1 MPVTLRGQRVDY
13 HLCLLQHQ
21 GIKAMFT
28 IVLCIVASYLEK
40 NKGKKDSSI
49 LNSLNM
55 VVI

>member
-13 HLCLLQHQ
+13 HFCLPHQ

-28 IVLCIVASYLEK
+28 TALCIVASYLEK

>member
-1 MPVTLRGQRVDY
+1 MPVTLRGQRVDC

-28 IVLCIVASYLEK
+28 TVLCIVASYLEK